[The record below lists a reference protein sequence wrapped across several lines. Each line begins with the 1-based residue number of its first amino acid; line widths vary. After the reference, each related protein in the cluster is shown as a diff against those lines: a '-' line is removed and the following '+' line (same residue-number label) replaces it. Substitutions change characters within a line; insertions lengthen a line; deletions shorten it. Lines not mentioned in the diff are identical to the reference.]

1 MIKGHREDRDTLRRN
16 MVHSQIVARGIKD
29 KKVIE
34 AMIRVP
40 REILAD
46 TDDPAAAFYDGPLTI
61 GYGQT
66 ISQPYIV
73 AYMTEQLELSGNEKV
88 LEIGT
93 GSGYQSAVLAELARE
108 VYSVEIIEELSRA
121 ARSRL
126 ADLGYKNIHCRCGD
140 GASGWP
146 EEAPFDAIIIT
157 AAPTEIPWSI
167 ASQLTEAG
175 RMILPV
181 GDSIQQLQR
190 VTRSEDGFRVEDLI
204 GVRFVPMT
212 GGSRET
218 EL

>member
-1 MIKGHREDRDTLRRN
+1 MRKEHREDKNILREN
-16 MVHSQIVARGIKD
+16 MVHSKIVARGIKD
-29 KKVIE
+29 KRVID

-40 REILAD
+40 REKLAE
-46 TDDPAAAFYDGPLTI
+46 TDDPAKAFYDGPFPI

-73 AYMTEQLELSGNEKV
+73 AYMTEQLELSGNERV

-93 GSGYQSAVLAELARE
+93 GSGYQAAVLAELVRE
-108 VYSVEIIEELSRA
+108 VYSVEIIEELSHS

-126 ADLGYKNIHCRCGD
+126 GDLGYKNIRYRYGD
-140 GASGWP
+140 GALGWP

-157 AAPTEIPWSI
+157 AAPIEIPWSI
-167 ASQLTEAG
+167 VSQLTESG

-181 GDSIQQLQR
+181 GDTIQRLQK
-190 VTRSEDGFRVEDLI
+190 VTRSGDGFSVEDLI

-212 GGSRET
+212 GGKREA
-218 EL
+218 E